1 MLITVIF
8 FCQVCSYCF
17 NTQCRDSYGRVLL
30 HCNLKL
36 LKSFFFFNLNLSLS
50 FLLVRICLVYGSPF
64 FHSWSPV
71 SLYFNCVLSTELEFV
86 KPTCIWFLYAKFTP
100 LIFIIMTNILGSL
113 YIYLCIYAVPRLC
126 PAFYWLLFH
135 FLPYNGFS
143 SNLFPFPSLS
153 WKWYIQILFFQG
165 LPWASSLT
173 NK

>member
-113 YIYLCIYAVPRLC
+113 YIYLCVYMLYL
-126 PAFYWLLFH
+126 AFVLLFTDFCFISCH
-135 FLPYNGFS
+135 ILDSALIYSPFLLFLGSDTFKFYS
-143 SNLFPFPSLS
+143 SKAYLEHL
-153 WKWYIQILFFQG
+153 
-165 LPWASSLT
+165 A
-173 NK
+173 